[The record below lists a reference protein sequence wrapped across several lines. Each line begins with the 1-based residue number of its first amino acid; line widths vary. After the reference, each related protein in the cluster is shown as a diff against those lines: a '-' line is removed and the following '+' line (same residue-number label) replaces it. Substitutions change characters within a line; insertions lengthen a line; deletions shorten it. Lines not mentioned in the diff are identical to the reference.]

1 MNMIGLIVELL
12 LSWMLLKFVEK
23 QGLEAIGWKPNRQRI
38 IQFTLGLLI
47 PIVYVILLQWSLAVL
62 TKNPYRVNP
71 YYTVTDFFEA
81 AAYVFRSVAY
91 ENLFFTGALLYI
103 LARRVGPQ
111 WAILISGVA
120 FGIYHWFSWEL
131 WGEPARMLIV
141 FLMTGVPGYIWAL
154 AFVRTRSIY
163 LPFGLHYGIDFASMV
178 LFSQDKR
185 IGQQL
190 FIHTFDKDPAAPG
203 GVIALVIIII
213 YYAGFPLLSWLYVR
227 GLGHYGYLCKGH
239 NIMKKDRI

>member
-23 QGLEAIGWKPNRQRI
+23 QGLEVIGWKPNRQRVV
-38 IQFTLGLLI
+38 QFTLGLLI
-47 PIVYVILLQWSLAVL
+47 PIVYVIVLQWSLAVL

-71 YYTVTDFFEA
+71 NYTVIDFFRA

-91 ENLFFTGALLYI
+91 ENLIFTGALLYV

-131 WGEPARMLIV
+131 WGDPVRMLIV
-141 FLMTGVPGYIWAL
+141 FLMTGVAGYIWAL
-154 AFVRTRSIY
+154 AFVRTQSIY
-163 LPFGLHYGIDFASMV
+163 LPFGLHYGIDFAGMV

-185 IGQQL
+185 IGHQL
-190 FIHTFDKDPAAPG
+190 LIHTFDKDPAAPG
-203 GVIALVIIII
+203 GVIAIIMIII
-213 YYAGFPLLSWLYVR
+213 YYAGFPLVSWLYVR
-227 GLGHYGYLCKGH
+227 GQGHSMDPGDGH
-239 NIMKKDRI
+239 NIVKKDRI